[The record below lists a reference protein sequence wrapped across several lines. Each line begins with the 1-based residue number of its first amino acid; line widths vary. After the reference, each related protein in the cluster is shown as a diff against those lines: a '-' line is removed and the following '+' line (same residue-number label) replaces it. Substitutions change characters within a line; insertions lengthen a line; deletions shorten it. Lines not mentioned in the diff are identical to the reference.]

1 MVDKVC
7 LKPFEE
13 QIKMMKNISVNQ
25 LPVYLLLGLF
35 SLSFV
40 TSAYAD
46 TVKGTLNFIKKPAK
60 AGVIYEVKSS
70 FDKVVGTI
78 NQENKKFIEK
88 IGVASDQGELKMNN
102 NDQFEHNIFANDLK
116 QDIKFDIGL
125 MPPGT
130 SQSIKADWKSNS
142 IVRIGCKIHPKMRSY
157 VANIPSDN
165 FKSFEL
171 AKKDKNFSF
180 ELTNVT
186 ENKFVLLLAGMDNI
200 EISLAKGESKTFDI
214 VRKNKPKG
222 QLVISRN

>member
-1 MVDKVC
+1 MINNKSINK
-7 LKPFEE
+7 L
-13 QIKMMKNISVNQ
+13 IGHIS
-25 LPVYLLLGLF
+25 LILLTL
-35 SLSFV
+35 SLV
-40 TSAYAD
+40 TPALAD

-88 IGVASDQGELKMNN
+88 IGVTSDKGELKMNN

-130 SQSIKADWKSNS
+130 SQSIKADWKTNS

-165 FKSFEL
+165 YKSFEL
-171 AKKDKNFSF
+171 AKKDKTFSF
-180 ELTNVT
+180 ELTNVS
-186 ENKFVLLLAGMDNI
+186 ENKLVLLLAGMDNI

-222 QLVISRN
+222 QLLISRN